1 MHLVSTGG
9 VTALYFEAPGPE
21 SVAQIIRNAGFV
33 GNGYF
38 WHSLI
43 KFYADQRG
51 FSDKVIFDPEAGMF
65 SVIGTY
71 EILDHLREVIESW
84 FNNPQKL
91 ADIIN
96 NAQDSDVDFRCAMP
110 YSVTT

>member
-1 MHLVSTGG
+1 MSKEKRTIEIAPRLISPGG
-9 VTALYFEAPGPE
+9 RITEVLE
-21 SVAQIIRNAGFV
+21 SRGHECTYCQ

-96 NAQDSDVDFRCAMP
+96 NAQDSDVDFDD
-110 YSVTT
+110 

>member
-1 MHLVSTGG
+1 M
-9 VTALYFEAPGPE
+9 EAPGPE

-96 NAQDSDVDFRCAMP
+96 NAQDSDVDFDD
-110 YSVTT
+110 